1 MHTCTL
7 PGKAIQLSKTP
18 HSLSQDVNLGQG
30 VTATQQTFGQPPLGV
45 VLPAGQTGVFRA
57 AACATY
63 KPTLT
68 QPTPGEAQRTPTDLG
83 LKSTAVQQGWS
94 DSKEHCNRI

>member
-1 MHTCTL
+1 M
-7 PGKAIQLSKTP
+7 
-18 HSLSQDVNLGQG
+18 NLGQG
-30 VTATQQTFGQPPLGV
+30 VTATQQTFRQTPLGV
-45 VLPAGQTGVFRA
+45 VLAAGQTGALRA

-63 KPTLT
+63 KPTVT

-83 LKSTAVQQGWS
+83 LKSTAVQQGWR